1 LSERID
7 QPNELAP
14 FLDTNALTWQR
25 ILGVDASA
33 LAVFGRIS
41 ALSVNWIG
49 LHREALAELGLN
61 YAELSVLGMLRT
73 ALPGRRRSPTQL
85 RRLIG
90 QSSAGMTRIL
100 DKLEGE
106 GHLRRED
113 IDGDRR
119 RVDIVL
125 TESGAELAERAV
137 GALLAL
143 ESSVVALVAP
153 ERRAA
158 VVTALDALLGAFAA
172 RRKG

>member
-1 LSERID
+1 LSDRID

-14 FLDTNALTWQR
+14 FLDANAATWQS
-25 ILGVDASA
+25 ILGVDTTA
-33 LAVFGRIS
+33 LAAFGRIS
-41 ALSVNWIG
+41 ALTHGWFE
-49 LHREALAELGLN
+49 LQREALNELGLN

-73 ALPGRRRSPTQL
+73 SAPGHRRSPTQL

-100 DKLEGE
+100 DKLEAE

-125 TESGAELAERAV
+125 TESGAALAERGV
-137 GALLAL
+137 GALLAV
-143 ESSVVALVAP
+143 ETAVFGSIAP
-153 ERRAA
+153 DRRAA
-158 VVTALDALLGAFAA
+158 IVSGLDVLLGAFAA
-172 RRKG
+172 RRR